1 MQTEEGDVDE
11 EEEEAEKGQVSW
23 AYIPGVLWLELL
35 GERTRLLTRT
45 LTSRLPNEIMG
56 FREGKSRK
64 RTSGNNHWA
73 ALSAK
78 GWMDGSFP
86 ACVAMLLASACA
98 QLLAGAFAYLFG
110 FSLLSHC
117 RQEFILCLFFSPLH
131 RIDFLSIAEKIT

>member
-1 MQTEEGDVDE
+1 MKKKTKKKKQKKARSVGHT
-11 EEEEAEKGQVSW
+11 
-23 AYIPGVLWLELL
+23 PGVLWLELL
-35 GERTRLLTRT
+35 GERTRLSTRT

-78 GWMDGSFP
+78 GWMDHFQR
-86 ACVAMLLASACA
+86 VVMRHASACA

-117 RQEFILCLFFSPLH
+117 RQEFISVSSSLLF
-131 RIDFLSIAEKIT
+131 IG

>member
-1 MQTEEGDVDE
+1 MKKKKKKQKKARSVGHT
-11 EEEEAEKGQVSW
+11 
-23 AYIPGVLWLELL
+23 PGVLWLELL
-35 GERTRLLTRT
+35 GERTRLSTRT

-98 QLLAGAFAYLFG
+98 QLLAGAFACLFG

-117 RQEFILCLFFSPLH
+117 RQEFISVSSSLLF
-131 RIDFLSIAEKIT
+131 IG

>member
-1 MQTEEGDVDE
+1 MKKKKKKQKKARSVGHT
-11 EEEEAEKGQVSW
+11 
-23 AYIPGVLWLELL
+23 PGVLWLELL
-35 GERTRLLTRT
+35 GERTRLSTRT

-117 RQEFILCLFFSPLH
+117 RQEFISVSSSLLF
-131 RIDFLSIAEKIT
+131 IG